1 MKYTLQIA
9 FSKPVGDILL
19 RVCEYAK
26 KFGRSS
32 ADYLNPL
39 RFDFS
44 DTNIIEVQRPEKN
57 CPIGDF
63 ALFAMELY
71 NGIPLRWM
79 TNNTTYELRNG
90 RDIEDFFERE
100 FSDHVIEDDDIE
112 PEMHL
117 VFYVPLYEFGIYKHV
132 KYIMENLPQGH
143 KFVVNV
149 IGITYDIAW
158 ACRMLDSEMDKS
170 VRGATML
177 RNIQELKNMT
187 DVDKFDCH
195 TLLRHI
201 FLFQNYNMGGWSQNF
216 TTEKL
221 IDVCANLSL
230 ALVEHYDT
238 ICHYSWDD
246 FAWEVDDEGKRKK
259 GSKEPRRIYA
269 INLQS
274 RVIDVYL
281 AIDHIFR
288 ELFTGIADDHVIDT
302 DEIDKI
308 KVKDAFKKILEREVE
323 LIGKY
328 KESFTSGLENQSDYD
343 DIFSSDVKDR
353 LKEIITEIIDTY
365 KLNVS
370 EQQYLYSL
378 FVNINENTEFDDPD
392 LNDAIWQ
399 LQEMMLQQLN
409 GDADLLEAFT
419 QLKRCSREL
428 SETNDKIEE
437 IEDTIR
443 DLQSKLIT
451 DYPPHGEL
459 TDVGYK
465 IGENIYKPDN
475 VQEHPLDEDYEMP
488 DGISLPYSVDLRT
501 FFSPIQDQ
509 ESQKACN
516 AFSIVAVIEYFIH
529 QIYHNNDNLSESF
542 VYYNTREL
550 ANQENENVG
559 TNVYALISSL
569 RDKGVCLEELCPFKP
584 DVYDERPSDEAYADA
599 ESRKVTEAKN
609 VALNLDVMRSALAQG
624 YPLLISARA
633 FDAYVQ
639 DANGVIEPPPA
650 EELAE
655 DKNKNHAMVICGYTD
670 RDGGYFIVRNSWGVN
685 WCDQGYCYMPY
696 DYVLTPNALNR
707 AYAVTGINVEGF
719 NPGELPKL
727 DTILP
732 GKDVNAQYRIYQN
745 ILRSKNREL
754 ESNRERLNELR
765 QEYLRLFNQI
775 ADYSN
780 VELTLKDLKA
790 KTEEERAELEE
801 QLKQIAIAVEEEK
814 QRKKG
819 FFDRFR
825 KQVDPNER
833 YQADRDR
840 INSKLQDL
848 DHYADDEKRKFRVR
862 LAIMNGLKSINTD
875 CLEES
880 IHRQNLSNYY
890 ATQIQRIENQN
901 NTEEYEYQNLKRILP
916 MDEILTHLKASGLL
930 TLMSDLG
937 STLSRVINGEIGLY
951 ETLSDL
957 QSQVINQIAEELN
970 IRIADH
976 LGNEM
981 YESFYKQ
988 IRRSSVMAQIC
999 GGVPTGYGDETKYFF
1014 CNVEAIP
1021 KKVQHEVDDV
1031 RLLQIKDNLRMC
1043 FLHIEKYDVND
1054 FVIFKEAQD
1063 AIKNIVDNGESVK
1076 DNKEIANYARL
1087 AAHAYGDR
1095 PNSILPS
1102 GCKVIDG
1109 IDDPDTGLLAKVY
1122 LINKDEIVCAF
1133 AGTRGINPDDW
1144 IANISQPF
1152 GFSGQYRKALEF
1164 GNTIIAKYPSQSVTF
1179 VGHSK
1184 GGGQAA
1190 HCALNTGSKAV
1201 TFNPAGLGKETQ
1213 KKGKSEFTRY
1223 QDLHAYIFWNDILNS
1238 FQDTTQELEDTFEI
1252 PISIKANGTIHYI
1265 NDYEPKG
1272 FSFAYYHGMQGI
1284 LDYFNIQ

>member
-26 KFGRSS
+26 KFGRNS

-57 CPIGDF
+57 CPISDF

-79 TNNTTYELRNG
+79 TNDTTYELRDG

-100 FSDHVIEDDDIE
+100 FSDHVVEDDDIE

-132 KYIMENLPQGH
+132 KYIIENLPQGH

-158 ACRMLDSEMDKS
+158 ACRMLDGEMDKD

-246 FAWEVDDEGKRKK
+246 FAWEVDDEGKKKK

-274 RVIDVYL
+274 RVIDIYL
-281 AIDHIFR
+281 AVDHIFR

-378 FVNINENTEFDDPD
+378 FVNINENTDFEDPD

-409 GDADLLEAFT
+409 GDQDLIEAFS

-428 SETNDKIEE
+428 SETNDKIAE
-437 IEDTIR
+437 IEETIN
-443 DLQSKLIT
+443 DLQSKI
-451 DYPPHGEL
+451 DINYPAHGEF

-475 VQEHPLDEDYEMP
+475 VQQTPLDEDYEIP
-488 DGISLPYSVDLRT
+488 EGQIIPSSVDLRS
-501 FFSPIQDQ
+501 FFSPIQNQ
-509 ESQKACN
+509 NPQQACN
-516 AFSIVAVIEYFIH
+516 AFSIVSVIEYFIH
-529 QIYHNNDNLSESF
+529 QIQHNNDNLSEAF
-542 VYYNTREL
+542 VYYNTRKL
-550 ANQENENVG
+550 AHQESENVG
-559 TNVYALISSL
+559 TNVYDLIQSL
-569 RDKGVCLEELCPFKP
+569 RDNGVCLEELCPFVP
-584 DVYDERPSDEAYADA
+584 EIYDEEPSQDA
-599 ESRKVTEAKN
+599 FIDAKGRKVTEAKN
-609 VALNLDVMRSALAQG
+609 VSITIDSIRSALAQG
-624 YPLLISARA
+624 YPVLISVRA
-633 FDAYVQ
+633 FSSYVLDA
-639 DANGVIEPPPA
+639 DGVLELPSK
-650 EELAE
+650 EELE
-655 DKNKNHAMVICGYTD
+655 NVTDDNHAMVICGYTD
-670 RDGGYFIVRNSWGVN
+670 RDGGYFIVRNSWGAT
-685 WCDQGYCYMPY
+685 WCEKGYCYMPY

-707 AYAVTGINVEGF
+707 AYVITGINVEGF

-754 ESNRERLNELR
+754 ESNREHLNELR

-780 VELTLKDLKA
+780 VELTLKELKA

-825 KQVDPNER
+825 KQVDPDER

-840 INSKLQDL
+840 IKTKLQDL

-862 LAIMNGLKSINTD
+862 LAIMNGLKSINTE

-890 ATQIQRIENQN
+890 TKQIQRIENQN
-901 NTEEYEYQNLKRILP
+901 TAEEYEYQNLKLILP
-916 MDEILTHLKASGLL
+916 MDEILVHLKTSGLL

-937 STLSRVINGEIGLY
+937 STLSRVINGDISLR

-957 QSQVINQIAEELN
+957 QSQVINHIAEELN

-999 GGVPTGYGDETKYFF
+999 GSVPTGYGDETKYFF

-1054 FVIFKEAQD
+1054 FVIFKEINDKLQKLVD
-1063 AIKNIVDNGESVK
+1063 DGKSIKDDQTLN
-1076 DNKEIANYARL
+1076 NYARL
-1087 AAHAYGDR
+1087 CAHVYGKYPD
-1095 PNSILPS
+1095 SILPI
-1102 GCKVIDG
+1102 GCKVLEDL
-1109 IDDPDTGLLAKVY
+1109 PKTSTGLKAKVY
-1122 LINKDEIVCAF
+1122 ELSSGNAVCAF
-1133 AGTRGINPDDW
+1133 AGTEDLTDVINDITQILGW
-1144 IANISQPF
+1144 SE
-1152 GFSGQYRKALEF
+1152 QYEQALEF
-1164 GNTIIAKYPSQSVTF
+1164 GRKIQLKFPNHTITF
-1179 VGHSK
+1179 VGHSM
-1184 GGGQAA
+1184 GGGEAA
-1190 HCALNTGSKAV
+1190 HCAIHLGAKAV
-1201 TFNPAGLGKETQ
+1201 TYNAAGLSCVTKEQGIT
-1213 KKGKSEFTRY
+1213 EFSRY
-1223 QDLHAYIFWNDILNS
+1223 QNIDAYISTGDYLDKVQTLFSLA
-1238 FQDTTQELEDTFEI
+1238 LMALRI
-1252 PISIKANGTIHYI
+1252 PINLKADGNLHYI
-1265 NDYEPKG
+1265 KDYEPLDN
-1272 FSFAYYHGMQGI
+1272 STSERHGMKGI
-1284 LDYFNIQ
+1284 LRYFGVSY

>member
-26 KFGRSS
+26 KFGKSS
-32 ADYLNPL
+32 AEYLNPL

-57 CPIGDF
+57 CPVGDF

-79 TNNTTYELRNG
+79 TNNTTYELRDG

-100 FSDHVIEDDDIE
+100 FSDHVIDDDDIE

-143 KFVVNV
+143 KFVVNI
-149 IGITYDIAW
+149 IGVTYDIAW
-158 ACRMLDSEMDKS
+158 ACRMLDGEMDKDA
-170 VRGATML
+170 RGATML

-187 DVDKFDCH
+187 DVDKFKCH

-201 FLFQNYNMGGWSQNF
+201 FLFQNYNMEGWSQKF

-246 FAWEVDDEGKRKK
+246 FAWEVDENGRRKE

-269 INLQS
+269 INLRS
-274 RVIDVYL
+274 RVIDIYL
-281 AIDHIFR
+281 AVDHIFR
-288 ELFTGIADDHVIDT
+288 ELFAGIASDNVIDT
-302 DEIDKI
+302 NEIDKI
-308 KVKDAFKKILEREVE
+308 KVKDAFKKILEQEVE
-323 LIGKY
+323 LIGRY
-328 KESFTSGLENQSDYD
+328 KDSFTSSLENQSDYD
-343 DIFSSDVKDR
+343 DIFSSDVKD
-353 LKEIITEIIDTY
+353 KFKDVIAEIIDTY

-409 GDADLLEAFT
+409 GDQDLLEAFN
-419 QLKRCSREL
+419 QLKKCSRKL
-428 SETNDKIEE
+428 TETNDKIEE
-437 IEDTIR
+437 IENTIN
-443 DLQSKLIT
+443 DLQSKLIS
-451 DYPPHGEL
+451 DYPSHGEL

-465 IGENIYKPDN
+465 IGDNIYKPDN

-516 AFSIVAVIEYFIH
+516 AFSIVSVIEYFIH
-529 QIYHNNDNLSESF
+529 QICHNNDNLSESF
-542 VYYNTREL
+542 VYYNTRKL

-559 TNVYALISSL
+559 TNVCDLISSL

-584 DVYDERPSDEAYADA
+584 DVYDEKPTEEAYADA

-609 VALNLDVMRSALAQG
+609 VSLNLDTMRAALAQG
-624 YPLLISARA
+624 YPLLISARS
-633 FDAYVQ
+633 FHAYVQ
-639 DANGVIEPPPA
+639 DANGVIEPPSA
-650 EELAE
+650 EELAQ
-655 DKNKNHAMVICGYTD
+655 DANNNHAMVICGYTD
-670 RDGGYFIVRNSWGVN
+670 RDGGYFIVRNSWGVT
-685 WCDQGYCYMPY
+685 WCDKGYCYMPY
-696 DYVLTPNALNR
+696 DYVLTPNALNK
-707 AYAVTGINVEGF
+707 AYVITGINVEGF
-719 NPGELPKL
+719 NPGELPAL

-745 ILRSKNREL
+745 ILRAKNREL
-754 ESNRERLNELR
+754 ATNKEHLNKLRE
-765 QEYLRLFNQI
+765 EYLSLFNKI

-780 VELTLKDLKA
+780 VELTLQDLK
-790 KTEEERAELEE
+790 TQNEQQRAGLEE

-819 FFDRFR
+819 FFDRFK
-825 KQVDPNER
+825 KQVGPYER
-833 YQADRDR
+833 YQADRDK
-840 INSKLQDL
+840 IMTKLQDL

-862 LAIMNGLKSINTD
+862 LAIMNGMTAINTE

-880 IHRQNLSNYY
+880 INRQNLSNYY
-890 ATQIQRIENQN
+890 INQKLRIESQN
-901 NTEEYEYQNLKRILP
+901 NAEKYEYQNLKRILP
-916 MDEILTHLKASGLL
+916 MDEILAHLKASGLL
-930 TLMSDLG
+930 TLMKELG

-951 ETLSDL
+951 ETLTDL
-957 QSQVINQIAEELN
+957 QSRVINQIAEELN

-981 YESFYKQ
+981 FDDFYKQ

-999 GGVPTGYGDETKYFF
+999 GTVPTGYGDETKYFF
-1014 CNVEAIP
+1014 CNVEAVP
-1021 KKVQHEVDDV
+1021 QKVQQEADDV
-1031 RLLQIKDNLRMC
+1031 RLLPIKDNLRMC

-1054 FVIFKEAQD
+1054 FVIFKEINDKLAQFYSEG
-1063 AIKNIVDNGESVK
+1063 KSVK
-1076 DNKEIANYARL
+1076 DDLQLKKYAIL
-1087 AAHAYGDR
+1087 AAHVYGKYSD
-1095 PNSILPS
+1095 SILPI
-1102 GCKVIDG
+1102 GCKVLKEL
-1109 IDDPDTGLLAKVY
+1109 PKTAMGLQAKVY
-1122 LINKDEIVCAF
+1122 ELSPNEAVCAF
-1133 AGTRGINPDDW
+1133 AGTDGWLDAIQDVLQAGGLSEQYEEALQFGRTVQITFPNH
-1144 IANISQPF
+1144 NI
-1152 GFSGQYRKALEF
+1152 
-1164 GNTIIAKYPSQSVTF
+1164 TF
-1179 VGHSK
+1179 VGHSM
-1184 GGGQAA
+1184 GGGESA
-1190 HCALNTGSKAV
+1190 HCAMHLGSKAV
-1201 TFNPAGLGKETQ
+1201 TFNAAGLSGLTIMQGE
-1213 KKGKSEFTRY
+1213 SEFSRY
-1223 QDLHAYIFWNDILNS
+1223 QDIDAYIFRGDYLNWL
-1238 FQDTTQELEDTFEI
+1238 QDKLAKVQKYTKLPTNL
-1252 PISIKANGTIHYI
+1252 KADGVLHYV
-1265 NDYEPKG
+1265 NDYIPLDYSVDER
-1272 FSFAYYHGMQGI
+1272 HGMKGI
-1284 LDYFNIQ
+1284 LRYFGVQY